1 VTNCAIQ
8 RRGKRR
14 SERGSALL
22 IVFVFAAIIAIFLF
36 RELPVSVFEAKRQK
50 EQLLVDRGKEYV
62 RAIQLFYRRNH
73 GQFPATIEQLE
84 KTNNIRYLRRRYK
97 DPFTGKDDWRLLHA
111 GPGGLL
117 IDSKVKT
124 QGLNGVPGQPGSPG
138 PFGNNPSAS
147 SPQSISSTDNSSGDG
162 VVVAPVVQR
171 APAVAANG
179 DPSGSGQPPTTAQL
193 DQNSD
198 QSIVPSAAGVAATTN
213 GAQPGGP
220 GAPATGP
227 GGPALTGTAGT
238 PAFGTPNSGGPNGQ
252 APGIMQTMSPILGNP
267 TNQGAQGV
275 GGAAGTSFNS
285 NSSFGR
291 ISGGGALAGVA
302 SIAKG
307 HSIKLVDEQS
317 DYSLWEFHYDP
328 SKDTSLSGGAN
339 PAGTLQ
345 NGQVAPAGAFGN
357 QNRNQQGAFG
367 QSNQPATNQPAGD
380 GNQTNPDQT
389 NPDQANPNPNQ
400 PNPNQPNPNQPGAN
414 QTITNQAVPTQAQP
428 APQ

>member
-1 VTNCAIQ
+1 MTDCAN
-8 RRGKRR
+8 RRTSERR
-14 SERGSALL
+14 SEHGSALL
-22 IVFVFAAIIAIFLF
+22 IVFVFAAIIAIFLY
-36 RELPVSVFEAKRQK
+36 RELPVSVFEAKRQR
-50 EQLLVDRGKEYV
+50 EQLLVDRGHEYA

-84 KTNNIRYLRRRYK
+84 STNNIRYLRRRYK

-117 IDSKVKT
+117 IDSKVKQ
-124 QGLNGVPGQPGSPG
+124 QGLNGIPGQPGSPG

-147 SPQSISSTDNSSGDG
+147 STQSISSTDASSGDG
-162 VVVAPVVQR
+162 VVVPPVVQR
-171 APAVAANG
+171 GPAVTANG
-179 DPSGSGQPPTTAQL
+179 EGSGSGQPPASAQL
-193 DQNSD
+193 DQNPD
-198 QSIVPSAAGVAATTN
+198 QSIVPSAAAVAATTN
-213 GAQPGGP
+213 GAQPGGSGGP
-220 GAPATGP
+220 AAGA
-227 GGPALTGTAGT
+227 GGPALTGTASATGFGAQT
-238 PAFGTPNSGGPNGQ
+238 PGGPNAQ

-267 TNQGAQGV
+267 TNQGGQGQL
-275 GGAAGTSFNS
+275 GGAAGTTFNS

-328 SKDTSLSGGAN
+328 SKDTSLSGGAG

-357 QNRNQQGAFG
+357 QNKNQQGMFG
-367 QSNQPATNQPAGD
+367 QSNQPGTNPSGANQPMTD
-380 GNQTNPDQT
+380 PNQT
-389 NPDQANPNPNQ
+389 NPDQANPTNPNQ
-400 PNPNQPNPNQPGAN
+400 PNQNQPGPN
-414 QTITNQAVPTQAQP
+414 QSVPGQTMPAQP
-428 APQ
+428 QPTPQ